1 MQRLSLALCLSLL
14 LLGCGSPST
23 QEQRPIAH
31 RQLLDSLPERDTV
44 QGSDTTLIGKRLYF
58 NFDNNISIVEYLSDQ
73 HLYWLSKDSVHG
85 EKEGEDRYH
94 AQHIEPHIFF
104 VNWVEADGTTVSQ
117 VLDLKARSCQAFINS
132 NVYSRDKRER
142 RTVVLSGRI
151 THIEEA
157 KHLLLE

>member
-1 MQRLSLALCLSLL
+1 M
-14 LLGCGSPST
+14 
-23 QEQRPIAH
+23 
-31 RQLLDSLPERDTV
+31 

-132 NVYSRDKRER
+132 NVYSLDKRER